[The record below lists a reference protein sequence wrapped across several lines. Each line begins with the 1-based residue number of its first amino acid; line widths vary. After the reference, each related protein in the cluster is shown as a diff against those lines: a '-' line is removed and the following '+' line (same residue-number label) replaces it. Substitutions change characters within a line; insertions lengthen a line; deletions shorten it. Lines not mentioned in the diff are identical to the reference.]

1 METTLA
7 QGLNTAI
14 IAEVKYESG
23 KTEKMLALVPI
34 VEKAEWVPHAKS
46 MKLARLALHIA
57 ELPSWIT
64 MTINSDELDLGKEYP
79 RSPNPASAAELVKIF
94 TDKTKEALAA
104 LEGAD
109 DASLDKMWTLRNGD
123 TVYFTMP
130 KKLVLRDMVMNHLVH
145 HRGQLSVYLRLLD
158 IPIPG
163 MYGPSADE
171 N

>member
-14 IAEVKYESG
+14 IAEVKYESA
-23 KTEKMLALVPI
+23 KTEKMLAIVPI
-34 VEKAEWVPHAKS
+34 VEQADWVPHAKS

-109 DASLDKMWTLRNGD
+109 DSALDKMWTLRNGD
-123 TVYFTMP
+123 AVYFTMP
-130 KKLVLRDMVMNHLVH
+130 KKLVIRDMVMNHLVH